1 MVVPFPKMRVFAVG
15 FIFQMILT
23 QCYAFLYSYVGWQN
37 VLGIG
42 SLKKEDDIYKHM
54 LDVQMESS
62 YWKY

>member
-1 MVVPFPKMRVFAVG
+1 
-15 FIFQMILT
+15 MILT
-23 QCYAFLYSYVGWQN
+23 QCYAFFYSYAGWQN